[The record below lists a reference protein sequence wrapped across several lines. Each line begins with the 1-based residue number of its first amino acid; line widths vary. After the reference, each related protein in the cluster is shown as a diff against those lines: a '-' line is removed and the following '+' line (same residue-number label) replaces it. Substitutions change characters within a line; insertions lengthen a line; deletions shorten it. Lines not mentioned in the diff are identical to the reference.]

1 MAKKTILYIA
11 MSQDGF
17 ISGENDNLDF
27 LNEYQVEGEDY
38 GYANFISS
46 IDFIVVGRKTYEK
59 VLAMGYPYHNN
70 KKVFVITRN
79 SKESKNENLT
89 FYNGNIKTLICQLK
103 DSTNKHI
110 YCDGG
115 AELAS
120 YMLKSNLIDRLI
132 LSVIPL
138 KLHKGTLL
146 FENGLAPNAF
156 ELRKKEEYKSGLIQY
171 CYELNI

>member
-46 IDFIVVGRKTYEK
+46 IDFIVVGRKTYEN

-79 SKESKNENLT
+79 SKESKNEN
-89 FYNGNIKTLICQLK
+89 
-103 DSTNKHI
+103 
-110 YCDGG
+110 
-115 AELAS
+115 
-120 YMLKSNLIDRLI
+120 
-132 LSVIPL
+132 
-138 KLHKGTLL
+138 
-146 FENGLAPNAF
+146 
-156 ELRKKEEYKSGLIQY
+156 
-171 CYELNI
+171 